1 MEGRH
6 VRRARFG
13 SSRRSHAEGP
23 GKEWN
28 CSTPPG
34 KEWNRSVLPGKEW
47 NRVAAPGKEW
57 NRSVPLVQDTNR
69 VDVHDTLHDRAEFHI
84 S

>member
-47 NRVAAPGKEW
+47 NRVAAPG
-57 NRSVPLVQDTNR
+57 
-69 VDVHDTLHDRAEFHI
+69 
-84 S
+84 